1 MFRSILSKS
10 LRDYRVPMLAWG
22 FGLLVF
28 MAAEVAMATPTVV
41 TAYLSL
47 VKILSF
53 WGDPYA
59 MNTPEG
65 YITFRYLETAWPIL
79 LSIWPILAGARL
91 VRGEEE
97 RGTMEVLLATSQSRT
112 RLLLEKVNAL
122 VIALLVIAVLFAVGV
137 VGGFAA
143 LGGGHVDFVRALLA
157 GLNLVLLA
165 FFFGM
170 VALLLSQVTTGRRA
184 AAGWTSGLLILFVFL
199 YMAGR
204 ELNGSWVQYLSPV
217 YYYNLNRP
225 LIAGFPDQP
234 LAALLLLGLA
244 VLCLGG
250 SVFLFARR
258 DIGRSAIES
267 QREVASSRQQ
277 ALRSL
282 SRAEREVSTRTVGLQ
297 TLFADG
303 WSSFWWL
310 LGIVAFCALWQF
322 LTPGI
327 QKFVNQV
334 VQQTPWLAHYL
345 YDTPTNTNTALLGT
359 IVFAFAPALVV
370 ILALTLALKWSSDL
384 EDSRLELVF
393 STPQSR
399 QRVLLERFGA
409 NALIVLLATIVT
421 WLTLTIGALLINLSI
436 NQGRL
441 LAASFSMLPPAL
453 ITIGLVYALA
463 GRLRYGAVLGIVTA
477 YLVLSYLQESLEGNI
492 QFPGWVTSLSIFHL
506 YGNPAFLGMDWTNF
520 LGMTGVAIALL
531 VISLL
536 QFRYVDIELG

>member
-492 QFPGWVTSLSIFHL
+492 QFPGWFMSLSIFHL
-506 YGNPAFLGMDWTNF
+506 YGNPIFFGMNWGNF
-520 LGMTGVAIALL
+520 LGMTAVAIALL
-531 VISLL
+531 VIGLI
-536 QFRYVDIELG
+536 QFRSADIELG

>member
-1 MFRSILSKS
+1 MFHSILSKS